1 MKLRVFLRV
10 YTIPILLVILLLV
23 RLQAL
28 TAFRT
33 YTEIAFII
41 SASLVILLSENKY
54 IETFSVGTDRIT
66 VKYLTQFLQTR
77 SIKFEQSQISEVK
90 LSKKRQLPPI
100 WPPVLYVKLNG
111 EWIWFFILTKELYNE
126 IHDHFPVTRQSVA

>member
-77 SIKFEQSQISEVK
+77 FIEFEQSQISEVK
-90 LSKKRQLPPI
+90 LSKRRQLPPI
-100 WPPVLYVKLNG
+100 WSPVLYIKTNG
-111 EWIWFFILTKELYNE
+111 EWTWFFILTKELYNE
-126 IHDHFPVTRQSVA
+126 VQNHFPVTKQSVA